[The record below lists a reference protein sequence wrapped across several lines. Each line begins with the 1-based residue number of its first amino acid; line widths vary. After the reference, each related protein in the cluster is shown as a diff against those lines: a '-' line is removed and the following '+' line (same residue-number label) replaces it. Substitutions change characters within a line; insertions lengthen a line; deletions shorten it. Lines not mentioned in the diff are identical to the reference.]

1 MENLNPEWGEA
12 GYLAVQ
18 MAGTQGLASA
28 GGFSVSVWV
37 LSTSILNF
45 RAKVFWRGLS
55 WLRLTT
61 IFMILGAFFGE
72 LMPTVDIVYPI
83 YILGIL
89 LTYVW
94 CLFMGFNLLKIPNR
108 WLST

>member
-1 MENLNPEWGEA
+1 MGNLNPEWGEA

-28 GGFSVSVWV
+28 GGFAVSVWV
-37 LSTSILNF
+37 LSTSIFNF
-45 RAKVFWRGLS
+45 KARVFWRGLS
-55 WLRLTT
+55 WFGFVT
-61 IFMILGAFFGE
+61 IAMMFGAFVGP
-72 LMPTVDIVYPI
+72 LLPTFDIVYPI

-94 CLFMGFNLLKIPNR
+94 CLFLGFNLLR
-108 WLST
+108 